1 MVLRVRGRVKALPGC
16 PMSKCMGLLGGL
28 WTPELIWA
36 LSDGPRRFSEI
47 QRSNAFISA
56 KVLTTRLRDLE
67 KRGVLTRSVMPTSPP
82 TVEYALTPLGQ
93 DLLPAIRSIVEVGT
107 RLLLRDASAVSQDLA
122 IEAAADIIAPQQV
135 HDSSA
140 KTAPDHFKGRI
151 RETGTQRQDLLTR
164 LL

>member
-1 MVLRVRGRVKALPGC
+1 
-16 PMSKCMGLLGGL
+16 MSKCMGLLGGL